1 MWGRMVGRVNGVGFA
16 GIYGNTSAMGWR
28 AIKCPAGFS
37 WEKYMYFLLN
47 TLPEETR
54 ENYLNKLRVSRKFW
68 REKGG
73 CLSEETIAKLRAAN
87 IPIIVEECTAY
98 HTDKKPV
105 RMEYIDDI
113 NIPEFKEI
121 PTYKRMCVC
130 ILKNDHTCKYMGF
143 SQTKRE
149 RDMRKEVMD
158 KYNFYKHGN
167 FVSPAYGVR
176 AVPIEKIV
184 ANSYNPNIMAPPEMR
199 LLELSIWRMAI
210 RCLASVIILKRMI
223 YMR

>member
-1 MWGRMVGRVNGVGFA
+1 MRNMAVLHSPAFSYPLPVLVRVLFNLLIFKGK
-16 GIYGNTSAMGWR
+16 ILYYN
-28 AIKCPAGFS
+28 
-37 WEKYMYFLLN
+37 KYMNFLLN

-158 KYNFYKHGN
+158 KYNFYKHG
-167 FVSPAYGVR
+167 
-176 AVPIEKIV
+176 K
-184 ANSYNPNIMAPPEMR
+184 
-199 LLELSIWRMAI
+199 L
-210 RCLASVIILKRMI
+210 C
-223 YMR
+223 